1 MARPQKN
8 NADYFPHDNGMWSDR
23 KIVAL
28 RNIFGLTGYAVWNLL
43 LETLCESE
51 NFEVDFN
58 DSEAE
63 LLANFWG
70 LEMGKLKEIILYMD
84 RLKLIK
90 IDNGKLW
97 SDKLKDRLKPVLF
110 ERERKREWSR
120 KRWQKDGS
128 SVESDGENEVLD
140 VVNPPHSEESI
151 ASSILKESKGNKSK
165 EKESKLN
172 EIKEDRIEGIS
183 DEIPTPS
190 KKARKFFKEILDLNL
205 PEEDER
211 KKFFNYWTEK
221 NKSGT
226 KERWE
231 LENTFEVEKRFATWQ
246 VNAQKF
252 NNSHYGKNQSNHGRS
267 GHVSTEGYAD
277 LVV

>member
-28 RNIFGLTGYAVWNLL
+28 RNRFGLTGYAVWNLL

-51 NFEVDFN
+51 NFEIAFDA
-58 DSEAE
+58 SEAE

-70 LEMGKLKEIILYMD
+70 LETEKLQEILGLME
-84 RLKLIK
+84 RLRIIK

-97 SDKLKDRLKPVLF
+97 SDKLKERLKPVID
-110 ERERKREWSR
+110 ERERKRNWSR
-120 KRWQKDGS
+120 KRWEKDGS
-128 SVESDGENEVLD
+128 SDGLDGENEVSD
-140 VVNPPHSEESI
+140 VVNPSDSAEEF

-165 EKESKLN
+165 ENESKSKESK
-172 EIKEDRIEGIS
+172 KEREGIS
-183 DEIPTPS
+183 DEILTPS
-190 KKARKFFKEILDLNL
+190 KRARKFFKEIEELKL
-205 PEEDER
+205 PDSDER
-211 KKFFNYWTEK
+211 QKFFNYWTEK

-231 LENTFEVEKRFATWQ
+231 IEKTFDVDRRFITWQ
-246 VNAQKF
+246 NNAQKF
-252 NNSHYGKNQSNHGRS
+252 NQSHYGKNQSNRGRS
-267 GHVSTEGYAD
+267 GRVSAEGHAD

>member
-28 RNIFGLTGYAVWNLL
+28 RNTFGLTGYAVWNLL

-51 NFEVDFN
+51 CFEIEFVDP
-58 DSEAE
+58 EIE

-70 LEMGKLKEIILYMD
+70 LETSKLKEIFAFME
-84 RLKLIK
+84 RLKLIR
-90 IDNGKLW
+90 IEDGKLW
-97 SDKLKDRLKPVLF
+97 SDRLKERLRPVVD
-110 ERERKREWSR
+110 ERERKRKWST
-120 KRWQKDGS
+120 KRWQKDGNS
-128 SVESDGENEVLD
+128 EDMD
-140 VVNPPHSEESI
+140 VVNGVSDVYNLSHSEESS

-172 EIKEDRIEGIS
+172 EIKEDKGEGIS
-183 DEIPTPS
+183 DEILTPS
-190 KKARKFFKEILDLNL
+190 KKARNFFKEILGLNL

-252 NNSHYGKNQSNHGRS
+252 NNTHYGKNQSNQGRS
-267 GHVSTEGYAD
+267 GRVSTEGHAD

>member
-28 RNIFGLTGYAVWNLL
+28 RNRFGLTGYAVWNLL

-51 NFEVDFN
+51 SFEIAFD
-58 DSEAE
+58 DSEVE

-70 LEMGKLKEIILYMD
+70 LETAKLKEMITFME

-90 IDNGKLW
+90 IDNGLLW
-97 SDKLKDRLKPVLF
+97 SDKLKERLKPVLD
-110 ERERKREWSR
+110 ERERKRNWSR
-120 KRWQKDGS
+120 KRWQKDGNGE
-128 SVESDGENEVLD
+128 ESDGENEVLD
-140 VVNPPHSEESI
+140 VANPSHSEEQS

-172 EIKEDRIEGIS
+172 ESKENRIERIS
-183 DEIPTPS
+183 DEILTPS
-190 KKARKFFKEILDLNL
+190 QKARKFLKEIENSNL
-205 PEEDER
+205 PDSDER

-231 LENTFEVEKRFATWQ
+231 LEKTFEVEKRFATWQ
-246 VNAQKF
+246 INAQKF
-252 NNSHYGKNQSNHGRS
+252 NNSNYGKNQSNRIRS
-267 GHVSTEGYAD
+267 GHVSTEGHAD

>member
-28 RNIFGLTGYAVWNLL
+28 RNMFGLTGYAVWNLL

-51 NFEVDFN
+51 NFEIAFN

-70 LEMGKLKEIILYMD
+70 LEMAKLKEILALME
-84 RLKLIK
+84 RLRLIK
-90 IDNGKLW
+90 IENGKLW
-97 SDKLKDRLKPVLF
+97 SDKFKDRLSPVID
-110 ERERKREWSR
+110 ERERKRNWSR

-128 SVESDGENEVLD
+128 SEESDGENEVLD
-140 VVNPPHSEESI
+140 VDNPSHSEKSI

-172 EIKEDRIEGIS
+172 KKDKVERIS
-183 DEIPTPS
+183 DEILTPS
-190 KKARKFFKEILDLNL
+190 QKARKFLKEIEELNL
-205 PEEDER
+205 PDSDER
-211 KKFFNYWTEK
+211 KKFYNYWTEK

-231 LENTFEVEKRFATWQ
+231 LEKTFEVEKRFATWL

-252 NNSHYGKNQSNHGRS
+252 NQSNYGKNQSNR
-267 GHVSTEGYAD
+267 GHPGNVSSEGHAD
-277 LVV
+277 LIV

>member
-28 RNIFGLTGYAVWNLL
+28 RNRFGLTGYAVWNLL

-51 NFEVDFN
+51 SFEIAFD
-58 DSEAE
+58 DSEVE

-70 LEMGKLKEIILYMD
+70 LETAKLKEVITFME

-90 IDNGKLW
+90 IDNGLLW
-97 SDKLKDRLKPVLF
+97 SDKLKERLKPVLD
-110 ERERKREWSR
+110 ERERKRNWSR
-120 KRWQKDGS
+120 KRWQKDGNG
-128 SVESDGENEVLD
+128 EEADGENEVLD
-140 VVNPPHSEESI
+140 VANPSHSEEQS

-172 EIKEDRIEGIS
+172 ESKEDRIERIS
-183 DEIPTPS
+183 GEILTPS
-190 KKARKFFKEILDLNL
+190 QKARKFLTEIENSNL
-205 PEEDER
+205 PDSDER
-211 KKFFNYWTEK
+211 KKFFSYWTEK

-231 LENTFEVEKRFATWQ
+231 LEKTFEVEKRFATWQ
-246 VNAQKF
+246 INAQKF
-252 NNSHYGKNQSNHGRS
+252 NNSNYGKNQSNRIRS
-267 GHVSTEGYAD
+267 GHVSTEGHAD

>member
-28 RNIFGLTGYAVWNLL
+28 RNRFGLTGYAVWNLL

-51 NFEVDFN
+51 NFEIAFD

-70 LEMGKLKEIILYMD
+70 LETEKLREILGFME

-90 IDNGKLW
+90 IEDGRLW
-97 SDKLKDRLKPVLF
+97 SDKLKERLKPVLD
-110 ERERKREWSR
+110 ERERKRKWSR
-120 KRWQKDGS
+120 KRWQEGGS
-128 SVESDGENEVLD
+128 SEELDGENEVLD
-140 VVNPPHSEESI
+140 VVNPSDSEEES
-151 ASSILKESKGNKSK
+151 ASSILKESKGNQRKANESKSK
-165 EKESKLN
+165 ENKKE
-172 EIKEDRIEGIS
+172 EEGIS
-183 DEIPTPS
+183 DEILTPS
-190 KKARKFFKEILDLNL
+190 KRARKFFKEI
-205 PEEDER
+205 EELKLSDNDER
-211 KKFFNYWTEK
+211 QKFFNYWTEK

-231 LENTFEVEKRFATWQ
+231 LEKTFDVERRFKTWQ
-246 VNAQKF
+246 ANAQKF
-252 NNSHYGKNQSNHGRS
+252 NQSHYGKNQSNRGRS
-267 GHVSTEGYAD
+267 GRVSTEGHAD

>member
-28 RNIFGLTGYAVWNLL
+28 RNMFGLTGYAVWNLL

-51 NFEVDFN
+51 NFEIVFN

-70 LEMGKLKEIILYMD
+70 LETAKLKEILALME
-84 RLKLIK
+84 RLRLIK
-90 IDNGKLW
+90 IENGKLW
-97 SDKLKDRLKPVLF
+97 SDKFKERLSPVID
-110 ERERKREWSR
+110 ERERKRNWSR
-120 KRWQKDGS
+120 KRWRKDGS
-128 SVESDGENEVLD
+128 SEESDGDNEVLD
-140 VVNPPHSEESI
+140 VGNPSHSEESI

-172 EIKEDRIEGIS
+172 KKDKVERIS
-183 DEIPTPS
+183 DEILTPS
-190 KKARKFFKEILDLNL
+190 QKARKFLKEIEESNL
-205 PEEDER
+205 PDSDER
-211 KKFFNYWTEK
+211 KKFYNYWTEK

-231 LENTFEVEKRFATWQ
+231 LEKTFEVEKRFATWR

-252 NNSHYGKNQSNHGRS
+252 NQSNYGKNQSNRGHS
-267 GHVSTEGYAD
+267 GSVSTEGHAD